1 MESLISDQVMSH
13 MKKHKL
19 FSDKQFGFLE
29 GRSTVLQLLIVL
41 DKWTK
46 IMDEGGV
53 IDCIY
58 CNRRLINKVE
68 SYGIKGEI
76 LGWITAFLSNRTQ
89 QVTVN
94 GESSEFKK

>member
-1 MESLISDQVMSH
+1 MSH

-29 GRSTVLQLLIVL
+29 GQSTVLQLLIVL

-58 CNRRLINKVE
+58 CDFKKAFDKVPHRRLINKVE
-68 SYGIKGEI
+68 SYGIKVKYLVG
-76 LGWITAFLSNRTQ
+76 Q
-89 QVTVN
+89 QH
-94 GESSEFKK
+94 S